1 MFGRLYVISNITY
14 GQTVRQQI
22 YYIIVF
28 ASALLLFLAAPFS
41 LFSFGQE
48 LSMFREVGL
57 ATITFAG
64 IILAVLST
72 DFVVASD
79 IEKQTV
85 LLTLTKPLRRSEFI
99 IGKFIGISAAVF
111 VAMFFLALVLLFV
124 YWFKEGVAFIDS
136 GMENGY
142 YLKKGGSYIWKDT
155 FSFLKLN
162 GVVLFQGVYASFLM
176 VTIIAAVAV
185 TVSLFF
191 SLPIMAGSII
201 LVFIIGNISP
211 YIYLSMAKK
220 SSFLAAIPAHV
231 FYTFIPNF
239 TDFNLSSQ
247 VSRFSPIIRDVSPG
261 MILPNPISWGYLF
274 WITLY
279 AVIWNAL
286 LLLVANMAF
295 SKREIR

>member
-72 DFVVASD
+72 DFVIASD

-99 IGKFIGISAAVF
+99 VGKFIGISTAVF
-111 VAMFFLALVLLFV
+111 VATFFLALVLLLV
-124 YWFKEGVAFIDS
+124 YWFKEGTAFINS
-136 GMENGY
+136 GIESGY
-142 YLKKGGSYIWKDT
+142 YLEKGPSFIWKDV
-155 FSFLKLN
+155 FSFLELN
-162 GVVLFQGVYASFLM
+162 GLILLQGVYASFLM
-176 VTIIAAVAV
+176 VAVITAVAV

-191 SLPIMAGSII
+191 SLPIMAGSIV

-211 YIYLSMAKK
+211 YIYLAMVKK
-220 SSFLAAIPAHV
+220 SSLLVTVPAQM
-231 FYTFIPNF
+231 FYTILPNF

-247 VSRFSPIIRDVSPG
+247 VSRFYPPIRDISPG
-261 MILPNPISWGYLF
+261 MILPQPISWGYLF

-279 AVIWNAL
+279 AFVWCGL